1 MQTSGVSSQ
10 DQWARFMQLSNAAR
24 VRNQGLASSASGAV
38 RAGVAPRT
46 SVSPQRSA
54 GASFAVPTSPGINR
68 SYGQVRSAAP
78 TRILGGAFDAYA

>member
-1 MQTSGVSSQ
+1 MQTSGISSQ

-38 RAGVAPRT
+38 RAGGAPRA
-46 SVSPQRSA
+46 SISSQRFA
-54 GASFAVPTSPGINR
+54 GASFAVPTGPGVNR
-68 SYGQVRSAAP
+68 SYSQVRSATP